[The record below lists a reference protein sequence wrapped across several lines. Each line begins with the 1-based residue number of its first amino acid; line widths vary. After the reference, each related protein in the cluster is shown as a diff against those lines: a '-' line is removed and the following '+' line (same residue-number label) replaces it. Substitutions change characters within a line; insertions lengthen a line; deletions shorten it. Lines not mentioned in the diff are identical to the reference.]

1 MLFGFRGM
9 IEAGTVE
16 QSSRQAAEAKQNA
29 TGQTGWGFGNNMYS
43 GGVLAGIG
51 KKRTTV

>member
-1 MLFGFRGM
+1 M

-16 QSSRQAAEAKQNA
+16 QSSRQAEAEQQNREA
-29 TGQTGWGFGNNMYS
+29 TGQTGWGFGEYS